1 VLAADIMSIK
11 MRMFSFCS
19 VPIKE
24 SSNLKDGN
32 IILNIRN
39 QQNIH
44 GNQLNSGQPIFSKH
58 SRALL
63 PLCELRGQVGIVTVS
78 LRFFC

>member
-1 VLAADIMSIK
+1 MSIK
-11 MRMFSFCS
+11 MRVFCFCS
-19 VPIKE
+19 DVIKE

-44 GNQLNSGQPIFSKH
+44 GNQPNSGQRVFFDRL
-58 SRALL
+58 RALL